1 MHPLKPRIQCLLPLA
16 VLLLASCSSVRVAP
30 EGGLPKALV
39 QPMKARVGLVLD
51 DELRHFKHEE
61 TRSSADWAV
70 DLGPGHEQLLK
81 AVFGASFASVDVFR
95 NLDEARAASGLQ
107 GIFSPHIEQYSFASA
122 RETGGIYWAVTIRYR
137 IGVLTPQGEPA
148 DSLTLTGY
156 GSAGDTGRAAPSLV
170 NATRAAMRDAAA
182 KLLVQMPRQPVAEK
196 LVAGE
201 ILRAGESGAVVDPIE
216 TVPIEPVPIEHGAIA
231 PGAEARPAG

>member
-1 MHPLKPRIQCLLPLA
+1 MHPLKAPLSPL
-16 VLLLASCSSVRVAP
+16 LLLASLLLAACNSVRVAP
-30 EGGLPKALV
+30 EGVLPKALV

-51 DELRHFKHEE
+51 DELRHFRHEE
-61 TRSSADWAV
+61 TRSSADWSV

-81 AVFGASFASVDVFR
+81 AVFGASFASVDVFH
-95 NLDEARAASGLQ
+95 NVDEARAASGLQ
-107 GIFSPHIEQYSFASA
+107 GIFAPHIEQYSFASA

-156 GSAGDTGRAAPSLV
+156 GSAGDAGRAAPSLV

-182 KLLVQMPRQPVAEK
+182 KLLVQMPRQPVAER
-196 LVAGE
+196 LIAGE
-201 ILRAGESGAVVDPIE
+201 TLRGGDSTIVTDPIE
-216 TVPIEPVPIEHGAIA
+216 TVPIEPAA
-231 PGAEARPAG
+231 PGQPAG

>member
-1 MHPLKPRIQCLLPLA
+1 MHPLKTPLRPLLL
-16 VLLLASCSSVRVAP
+16 LLLAPLLLAACNSVRVAP
-30 EGGLPKALV
+30 EGVLPKALV
-39 QPMKARVGLVLD
+39 QPMQARVGLVLD
-51 DELRHFKHEE
+51 DELRHYKHEE
-61 TRSSADWAV
+61 TRSSADWSV

-81 AVFGASFASVDVFR
+81 AVFAASFASVDVFR
-95 NLDEARAASGLQ
+95 NVDEARAASGLQ
-107 GIFSPHIEQYSFASA
+107 GLFAPHIEQYSFASA

-156 GSAGDTGRAAPSLV
+156 GSAGDAGRAAPSLV

-182 KLLVQMPRQPVAEK
+182 KLLVQMPRQPVAGR

-201 ILRAGESGAVVDPIE
+201 TLRAGDSTIVVDPIE
-216 TVPIEPVPIEHGAIA
+216 TVPIEPEA
-231 PGAEARPAG
+231 PGPPAG

>member
-1 MHPLKPRIQCLLPLA
+1 MHPLKLPLRPL
-16 VLLLASCSSVRVAP
+16 LLLAPLLLAACNSVRVAP
-30 EGGLPKALV
+30 EGVLPRALV
-39 QPMKARVGLVLD
+39 QPMQARVGLVLD
-51 DELRHFKHEE
+51 DELRHYKHEE
-61 TRSSADWAV
+61 TRSSADWSV

-95 NLDEARAASGLQ
+95 NVDEARAASGLQ
-107 GIFSPHIEQYSFASA
+107 GLFAPHIEQYSFASA

-156 GSAGDTGRAAPSLV
+156 GSAGDAGRAAPSLV

-182 KLLVQMPRQPVAEK
+182 KLLVQMPRQPVAGR

-201 ILRAGESGAVVDPIE
+201 TLRAGDSTIVVDPIE
-216 TVPIEPVPIEHGAIA
+216 TVPIEPEA
-231 PGAEARPAG
+231 PGQPAG